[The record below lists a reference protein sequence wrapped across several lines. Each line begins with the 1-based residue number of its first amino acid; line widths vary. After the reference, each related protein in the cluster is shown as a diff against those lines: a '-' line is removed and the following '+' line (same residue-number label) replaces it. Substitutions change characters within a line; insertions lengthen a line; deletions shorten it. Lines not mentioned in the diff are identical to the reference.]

1 MTSLFNGELESLGVI
16 AGSFV
21 TISGKVHKVYCST
34 IRNGIFGMMPCDSI
48 AKQISVGDKIWRDRL
63 PFMVKKKENVGIHYL
78 VVCEQGESLTGVG
91 S

>member
-1 MTSLFNGELESLGVI
+1 MTPSFDGELVSLAKL
-16 AGSFV
+16 AGSHL
-21 TISGKVHKVYCST
+21 TISGKVHKVYCSN
-34 IRNGIFGMMPCDSI
+34 IRNGIFGMMPWD
-48 AKQISVGDKIWRDRL
+48 ALAEQISVGDKIWRDRL

>member
-1 MTSLFNGELESLGVI
+1 MTPSFDGELTGLAQV
-16 AGSFV
+16 AGSHL

-34 IRNGIFGMMPCDSI
+34 IRNGIFGMMPCDSL
-48 AKQISVGDKIWRDRL
+48 AEQISVGDKIWRDRL